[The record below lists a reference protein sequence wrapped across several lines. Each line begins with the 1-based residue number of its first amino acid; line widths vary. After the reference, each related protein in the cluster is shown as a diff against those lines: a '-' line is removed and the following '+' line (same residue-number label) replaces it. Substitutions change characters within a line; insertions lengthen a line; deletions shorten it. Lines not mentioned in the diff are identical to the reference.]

1 MKKYMEEHRSFF
13 LSFIPGHTNEEV
25 AAEFNKRFDT
35 KVTPSQVKAY
45 KQNYRIKSGT
55 KKRNPKGDSELFPRA
70 IREFIRENNKGKT
83 AVQLQELLN
92 CTFGREYSVQ
102 QIKSIRGRMHLDSGL
117 RGYFEKGHIP
127 ANKGKKGVW
136 HKGCEKTWFKKGQM
150 PHNHVAVGTEVMTT
164 DGYLKIKIAE
174 PNVWAFKHIME
185 WEKYH
190 GEVPEGMLISFK
202 DGDHYNC
209 SIENLMC
216 ITRAEHAILN
226 RQGMRSSSPEVTET
240 ALVLA
245 KVKHKIREISKEQ
258 Q

>member
-1 MKKYMEEHRSFF
+1 MRKYMEEHRSFF

-25 AAEFNKRFDT
+25 AAEFNKRFDI

-55 KKRNPKGDSELFPRA
+55 KKGKPKGDSVLFPRA

-92 CTFGREYSVQ
+92 RTFDRDYSVQ

-117 RGYFEKGHIP
+117 RCYFEKGHIP
-127 ANKGKKGVW
+127 SNKGKKGFYAPGSE
-136 HKGCEKTWFKKGQM
+136 KGWFKKGHS
-150 PHNHVAVGTEVMTT
+150 PHKHVEVGTEVMST
-164 DGYLKIKIAE
+164 DGYLKIKTAE
-174 PNVWAFKHIME
+174 PNVWEFKHIME
-185 WEKYH
+185 WEKHH
-190 GEVPEGMLISFK
+190 GKVPEGMLISFK

-209 SIENLMC
+209 AIENLMC

-226 RQGMRSSSPEVTET
+226 HQGMRSSSPEITET
-240 ALVLA
+240 AHTLA
-245 KVKHKIREISKEQ
+245 KLKHKIRKIAEEQ
-258 Q
+258 K

>member
-1 MKKYMEEHRSFF
+1 MRKYMEEHRSFF

-25 AAEFNKRFDT
+25 AAEFNKRFDI

-45 KQNYRIKSGT
+45 KHNYRIKSGT
-55 KKRNPKGDSELFPRA
+55 KKGKPKGDSVLFPRA

-92 CTFGREYSVQ
+92 RTFDRDYSVQ

-117 RGYFEKGHIP
+117 RCYFEKGHIP
-127 ANKGKKGVW
+127 SNKGKKGFYAPGSE
-136 HKGCEKTWFKKGQM
+136 KGWFKKGHS
-150 PHNHVAVGTEVMTT
+150 PHNHVEVGTEVMST
-164 DGYLKIKIAE
+164 DGYLKIKTAE
-174 PNVWAFKHIME
+174 PNVWEFKHIME

-190 GEVPEGMLISFK
+190 GKVPEGMLISFK

-209 SIENLMC
+209 AIENLMC

-226 RQGMRSSSPEVTET
+226 HQGMRSSFPEITET
-240 ALVLA
+240 ALTLA
-245 KVKHKIREISKEQ
+245 KLKHKIRKIAEEQ
-258 Q
+258 K

>member
-1 MKKYMEEHRSFF
+1 MRKYMEEHKSFF

-25 AAEFNKRFDT
+25 AAEFNKRFDI

-55 KKRNPKGDSELFPRA
+55 KKGKPKGDSVLFPRA

-92 CTFGREYSVQ
+92 RTFDRDYSVQ

-117 RGYFEKGHIP
+117 RCYFEKGHIP
-127 ANKGKKGVW
+127 SNKGKKGFYAPGSE
-136 HKGCEKTWFKKGQM
+136 KGWFKKGHS
-150 PHNHVAVGTEVMTT
+150 PHNHVEVGTEVMST
-164 DGYLKIKIAE
+164 DGYLKIKTAE
-174 PNVWAFKHIME
+174 PNVWEFKHIME
-185 WEKYH
+185 WEKHH
-190 GEVPEGMLISFK
+190 GKVPEGMLISFK

-209 SIENLMC
+209 AIENLMC

-226 RQGMRSSSPEVTET
+226 HQEMRSSSPEITET
-240 ALVLA
+240 ALTLA
-245 KVKHKIREISKEQ
+245 RLKHKIRKIAEEQ
-258 Q
+258 K

>member
-1 MKKYMEEHRSFF
+1 MRKYMEEHKSFF

-25 AAEFNKRFDT
+25 AAEFNKRFDI

-55 KKRNPKGDSELFPRA
+55 KKGKPKGDSVLFPRA

-83 AVQLQELLN
+83 AVQLQELLK
-92 CTFGREYSVQ
+92 

-117 RGYFEKGHIP
+117 RCYFEKGHIP
-127 ANKGKKGVW
+127 SNKGKKGFYAPGSE
-136 HKGCEKTWFKKGQM
+136 KGWFKKGHS
-150 PHNHVAVGTEVMTT
+150 PHNHVEVGTEVMST
-164 DGYLKIKIAE
+164 DGYLKIKTAE
-174 PNVWAFKHIME
+174 PNVWEFKHIME

-190 GEVPEGMLISFK
+190 GKVPEGMLISFK

-209 SIENLMC
+209 AIENLMC

-226 RQGMRSSSPEVTET
+226 HQGMRSSSPEITET
-240 ALVLA
+240 ALTLA
-245 KVKHKIREISKEQ
+245 KLKHKIRKIAEEQ
-258 Q
+258 K